1 MLRVVAKHANVWCAV
16 AQTAEDFRAKNARLT
31 QDCEAIG
38 RDPSTLERLASFII
52 SPADA
57 AFHQARETAESF
69 IEAGATHIVLNIAAF
84 YQQEEV
90 IPRLLHEIIK
100 PLKQSDERRSA

>member
-16 AQTAEDFRAKNARLT
+16 SQTAEDFREKNARLT
-31 QDCEAIG
+31 QHCEVIG
-38 RDPSTLERLASFII
+38 RDPSTLERLASFLIN
-52 SPADA
+52 PADA
-57 AFHQARETAESF
+57 AFRQARETAQSF

-100 PLKQSDERRSA
+100 PLKQSDERKSA